1 MRMFL
6 ALGLAAVF
14 SMFALSGAEAQKP
27 RIYKY
32 CLEQAQGFGGWG
44 QTLCRFDTIQQ
55 CRASMNGPWD
65 RCVPN
70 SYGRGP

>member
-6 ALGLAAVF
+6 ALAFAAIAATFVV
-14 SMFALSGAEAQKP
+14 SGAYAQG

-32 CLEQAQGFGGWG
+32 CLIEARGWGGWG
-44 QTLCRFDTIQQ
+44 TTLCRFDTIAQ
-55 CRASMNGPWD
+55 CRASMNSPWD

-70 SYGRGP
+70 TYGQKP